1 MTKFKVSGGVVTIRC
16 GDLLRLLLQDAV
28 DLSKAGLKVDA
39 AEVAEKT
46 GYSLRKADQSSPKAS
61 SYAKATADKTA

>member
-1 MTKFKVSGGVVTIRC
+1 M
-16 GDLLRLLLQDAV
+16 LRLLLQDAV